1 MMTTA
6 WCPECERYM
15 EVREMR
21 LDEVDERLQARI
33 TLACGHEEVL
43 G

>member
-1 MMTTA
+1 MCDL
-6 WCPECERYM
+6 WL